1 MTEQG
6 YLTLSLAATLCV
18 AAFGILMGLVSGSSA
33 IVFDGVY
40 SLADAGMTLLALFV
54 SQLILRSTAQDQTS
68 KRLGERF
75 NMGLWHLEPLVIA
88 IDGLMLMSVA
98 VYAFVNG
105 LKGLASGGQPV
116 EFGPALI
123 YAGVALVI
131 CASMAMF
138 GRRRNRTLRS
148 DLIALDV
155 KAWIMSSSITGA
167 LLLAFV
173 LGLLL
178 RGTRGEWM
186 LLFVDPLTLVV
197 VSLAIIPAPL
207 REVWQ
212 AIREILLVTPVELR
226 AQVEAVARRVARE
239 QGFLGHRTY
248 VAEFGRAVQIELY
261 FVVPRGFPARPLE
274 EWDALRDQVGEA
286 IGGVERHRWL
296 TVLFTTDPEWAE

>member
-178 RGTRGEWM
+178 RGTGGEW
-186 LLFVDPLTLVV
+186 LLPFVDPLTLVV

>member
-54 SQLILRSTAQDQTS
+54 SHLILRSTAEGQAS

-88 IDGLMLMSVA
+88 IDGLMLMSIA

-123 YAGVALVI
+123 YAGVTLVI
-131 CASMAMF
+131 CASMAVF

-155 KAWIMSSSITGA
+155 KAWIMSSSVTGA

-178 RGTRGEWM
+178 RGTGGEWM
-186 LLFVDPLTLVV
+186 LPFVDPMTLVV

-226 AQVEAVARRVARE
+226 AQVEEVARRVARE

-261 FVVPRGFPARPLE
+261 FVVPRGFPPRPLE
-274 EWDALRDQVGEA
+274 EWDALRDHLGEA